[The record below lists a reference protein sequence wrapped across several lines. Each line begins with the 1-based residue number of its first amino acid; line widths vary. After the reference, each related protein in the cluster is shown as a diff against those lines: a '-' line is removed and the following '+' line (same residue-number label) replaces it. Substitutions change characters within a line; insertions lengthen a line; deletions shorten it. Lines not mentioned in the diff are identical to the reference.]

1 MITHLNVTQRVRLQS
16 CLRSILV
23 VLLALMTL
31 TALSAGAQV
40 LVVHAAAGVKSPL
53 ETVAQAFKVSSGYDL
68 ELHFDTAGAAQK
80 RYLADE
86 SAQVLITT
94 LERIE
99 TSSKSGELKVGQLF
113 PFAATVAGMAG
124 KNFDGNAPQNKEELK
139 RLLLSCQSIAIS
151 DPARGATVG
160 LHFMRILDE
169 LGVRSEVM
177 AKARLAKD
185 GLQTM
190 EWVKSGEVQLGVTQI
205 SEIVQSDA
213 KTLIGPFPPPFELT
227 SHYALWLKNPNSD
240 VSQALLAWL
249 KSSAAQELLIQQGLK
264 P

>member
-1 MITHLNVTQRVRLQS
+1 MNHRIYFDKKLSLHR
-16 CLRSILV
+16 CLTNIALCLV
-23 VLLALMTL
+23 GLLTL
-31 TALSAGAQV
+31 ASAGAQV

-53 ETVAQAFKVSSGYDL
+53 ESVAQAFKSSSGFSL
-68 ELHFDTAGAAQK
+68 ELHFDTAGAAQQ
-80 RYLADE
+80 RYLADD

-99 TSSKSGELKVGQLF
+99 ASTQNGELKEGQLF

-124 KNFDGNAPQNKEELK
+124 KNFKANAPQNADELK
-139 RLLLSCQSIAIS
+139 HLLLNCQSIAIS

-160 LHFMRILDE
+160 QHFMKILDQ
-169 LGVRSEVM
+169 LGIRSEVM
-177 AKARLAKD
+177 AKASLAKD

-190 EWVKSGEVQLGVTQI
+190 EWVRAGEVQLGVTQI

-213 KTLIGPFPPPFELT
+213 STLIGPFPPPFELT
-227 SHYALWLKNPNSD
+227 SNYAMWLKTPNSQA
-240 VSQALLAWL
+240 SQALLAWL
-249 KSSAAQELLIQQGLK
+249 RSAKGRELLIQQGLK